1 MNGWIGLHET
11 ALFWLGLV
19 SLITFAGTVI
29 AVPLLVVRIPT
40 DYFVRRKRHPG
51 PWKAQHPLIRI
62 VLLIGKNLLGLLLLA
77 TGVVLLFLPG
87 QGLVMGFIG
96 IMLMDFPG
104 KFGLERWIIRQK
116 KVLSTVNWLR
126 TRAGRE
132 ALEIPEGT
140 DQKRSPRNN

>member
-1 MNGWIGLHET
+1 
-11 ALFWLGLV
+11 
-19 SLITFAGTVI
+19 
-29 AVPLLVVRIPT
+29 AVPLLVIRIPT

-51 PWKAQHPLIRI
+51 AWKAQHPLIRTA
-62 VLLIGKNLLGLLLLA
+62 VLIGKNLLGLLFLA

-87 QGLVMGFIG
+87 QGLVMGLIG

-116 KVLSTVNWLR
+116 SVLGTVNWLR

-132 ALEIPEGT
+132 ALEIPERLSKKDRLETAGVAQ
-140 DQKRSPRNN
+140 DGEQKKNG